1 MEWKKKERNIKY
13 MYEFTNIQKERKQMT
28 LLTSAVNVNGV
39 LE

>member
-1 MEWKKKERNIKY
+1 MEEKKKKY
-13 MYEFTNIQKERKQMT
+13 KVCMNLCMNIQKERKQMT